1 MCDELSNPCDELD
14 LVLARRVVANAYA
27 KKDRRFNTACQM
39 MAGMLSNETLTASL
53 VNDTDGLVRLAF
65 QVADKVIETEYPQ

>member
-1 MCDELSNPCDELD
+1 MDEEMNACAELD

-65 QVADKVIETEYPQ
+65 HVADKMIGEEYPQ